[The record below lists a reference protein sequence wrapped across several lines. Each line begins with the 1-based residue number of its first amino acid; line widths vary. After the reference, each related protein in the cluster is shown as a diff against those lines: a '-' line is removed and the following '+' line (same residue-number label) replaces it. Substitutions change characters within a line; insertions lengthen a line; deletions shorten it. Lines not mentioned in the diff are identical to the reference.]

1 MRLIQEVF
9 QTMRSLSSQ
18 AFAAVILAATLSPAG
33 AQPQAET
40 APVAP
45 RTRAEIAYSF
55 APVVK
60 KAQPAVVNVF
70 ASRVERMPANPFLD
84 DPIFRRFLDRKS
96 TRLNSSHIPL
106 SRMPSSA

>member
-1 MRLIQEVF
+1 MRLIHGVF
-9 QTMRSLSSQ
+9 QTIRSLPSQ
-18 AFAAVILAATLSPAG
+18 AFAAAMLAATLSPAG

-60 KAQPAVVNVF
+60 KAQP
-70 ASRVERMPANPFLD
+70 PIPFST
-84 DPIFRRFLDRKS
+84 IRSSVAFLARAAAGRAA
-96 TRLNSSHIPL
+96 TPPNR
-106 SRMPSSA
+106 SAPG